1 MLYSTSLRNG
11 KLQSFLSLSRWNFA
25 FHKAPECSTN
35 QAIRE
40 SKYPS
45 FDFLFSPTG
54 PLLSSALTMK
64 TTVKVALWLGNII
77 CPAKLRMFCCSA
89 FHCLLLYLKRE
100 AVHQTGRSQTILV
113 FIDQYQTFKMHP
125 EIWRH
130 LVQSTKL
137 SFCIF
142 PQIFMLV
149 LVSKMAWGV
158 TTFRVPCSKIISIL

>member
-1 MLYSTSLRNG
+1 MESCSPFSAYQVEILHFTKPQSAVQI
-11 KLQSFLSLSRWNFA
+11 KLLGSQNTLPLTFF
-25 FHKAPECSTN
+25 
-35 QAIRE
+35 
-40 SKYPS
+40 
-45 FDFLFSPTG
+45 FSPAG

-77 CPAKLRMFCCSA
+77 CPAKLRMFCYSA
-89 FHCLLLYLKRE
+89 FHCQLLYLKRE
-100 AVHQTGRSQTILV
+100 AAHQTGRSQTILV

-149 LVSKMAWGV
+149 LVSKLAWGV